1 MSQHSK
7 GKVEFLFQSPTC
19 PLADTIFFSKLVDAT
34 DTISEDLQLLE
45 DAPEEEIRRLAAYFR
60 LNPAS
65 LLENI
70 WAGDEDK
77 VHVARK

>member
-1 MSQHSK
+1 M
-7 GKVEFLFQSPTC
+7 
-19 PLADTIFFSKLVDAT
+19 LVDAT
-34 DTISEDLQLLE
+34 DTVSEDLQQLLE
-45 DAPEEEIRRLAAYFR
+45 DAPEEEIRLLLPISDFY
-60 LNPAS
+60 PAS